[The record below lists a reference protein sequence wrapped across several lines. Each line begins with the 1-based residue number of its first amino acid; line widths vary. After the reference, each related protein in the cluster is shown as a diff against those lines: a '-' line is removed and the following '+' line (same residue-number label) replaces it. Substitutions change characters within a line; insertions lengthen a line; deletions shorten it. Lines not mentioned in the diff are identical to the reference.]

1 MYKIKRRIH
10 MYTLVNEENYSD
22 GQVIFKEGSSGDW
35 VYVIIS
41 GQVEISRTIENKK
54 YVLEV
59 LKEGDVF
66 GEMAFLGHTKR
77 TAAAT
82 SVGDTIIG
90 VIDRDSMDKEF
101 NKLSSGFRA
110 ILSTIVTRFRS
121 MNDRISGFDARCEP
135 RVPKKLSLAYKDKA
149 SFLKAYTKNISNGGL
164 FVRTSDPPPKGT
176 LINLQLQLPGLKEH
190 LKIDC
195 SVVWNNTKES
205 KASGMGLQF
214 DNMSES
220 DRKTLQTYLKS
231 VS

>member
-1 MYKIKRRIH
+1 
-10 MYTLVNEENYSD
+10 MYTLVNEENFSD
-22 GQVIFKEGSSGDW
+22 GQVIFKEDSSGDW

-41 GQVEISRTIENKK
+41 GQVEISRTIDNKK
-54 YVLEV
+54 YVLDV
-59 LKEGDVF
+59 LKAGDVF

-82 SVGDTIIG
+82 AVGDTVVG

-110 ILSTIVTRFRS
+110 ILISLVKRFRS
-121 MNDRISGFDARCEP
+121 MNDRISGFDARTEP

-164 FVRTSDPPPKGT
+164 FIKTSNPLSKGT
-176 LINLQLQLPGLKEH
+176 LVNLRLQLPELKEH

-195 SVVWNNTKES
+195 SVVWNNK
-205 KASGMGLQF
+205 KDDKPVGMGLQF
-214 DNMSES
+214 DKMSDS
-220 DRKTLQTYLKS
+220 DRKALESYLKS
-231 VS
+231 AI